1 MTDLFSDLATLPEP
15 LVTIATF
22 YHQTEFLLARTRLE
36 SAGIECFSRDENL
49 LRIHSHAFGGIQL
62 QVFASDVHDAQKILQ
77 DTASINE

>member
-1 MTDLFSDLATLPEP
+1 MTDFYNELASQPEP

-62 QVFASDVHDAQKILQ
+62 LVFASDVRDAQKILR
-77 DTASINE
+77 DTAPINE